1 MKWNETKIGDVWFFG
16 SGGCTPH
23 DLYNYVLW
31 NDLFRIVKSLDTNP
45 NNEIEKGIEECKM

>member
-1 MKWNETKIGDVWFFG
+1 MKRRLGMFGFFFG